1 MHNYQ
6 AFFKWFA
13 LHLIPVLL
21 PPWTSV
27 QADMPVLPEEA
38 DCAIKIKRAV
48 TAVEGGTDSAM
59 IFRYSEKV
67 PNNLPHSD
75 AKYPIS
81 FEKKVIG
88 ISPSGSCMELEL
100 KPIFKTWWSKVPII
114 RAWWGKVPIEIG
126 PDHDKR
132 TSLRAYLLF
141 GDSKVPSDLS
151 TDDVKIF
158 GYRISSDED
167 KKDDYRGEPISGFLS
182 DMIIVVTVG
191 DDSYFGA
198 SKEKLADDPQETAY
212 LRYWHAGIGDPESDD
227 AFVVLCNRDCKG
239 QLQDIRKRPRIAYTQ
254 AKEPRRAENPPL
266 KITLH
271 DTDTNKL
278 LAGEQRT
285 AIRVILDCRTM
296 ANPKPLSLTDRPA
309 RDDLLGDLIGQCVRI
324 ESNDYKIRG
333 QATYSPDR
341 QEVIIPV
348 TTKIIISL
356 EDVEVRIT
364 LANDT
369 GPLPDDCAPFL
380 DYYQSATL
388 GQAAESFRLVGQD
401 ILKID
406 QYSARIERLDPHGR
420 LALRFEEGS
429 CELDEKAMRKR
440 EIKPLLQRN
449 NKIEIN
455 ERAYLTKPILHVI
468 FAFDKTT
475 TGKVIEE
482 DFTADVIKQ
491 IIDGLDQAAGT
502 AGFHQVKLY
511 AYFQDDDRKRQKPF
525 KIWAA
530 GGFPSAT
537 KIEKLARKPLGKSG
551 PSESHE
557 LTDERVERFIRS
569 ITNQGSRSSA
579 AGHKAVFLFVGRHE
593 LNPAAICKSTT
604 GGLAR
609 IEKRLEAMNAKAV
622 LIDFYTSPH
631 ALVDASSSDFP
642 HLEPLGER
650 DGKFPFFRCI
660 EQGEGEQTI
669 DSSAGRLSQIIVNWG
684 GKTTRSW
691 RSDLTQAVRGLQ
703 EGPLRP

>member
-6 AFFKWFA
+6 AFFKWFV

-21 PPWTSV
+21 LPWTSA
-27 QADMPVLPEEA
+27 QADVSVLPEEA
-38 DCAIKIKRAV
+38 DCAIKINQAAAAV
-48 TAVEGGTDSAM
+48 KKGKNSAM

-100 KPIFKTWWSKVPII
+100 RPIFKTWWSKVPII
-114 RAWWGKVPIEIG
+114 RAWWGKVPIEVG
-126 PDHDKR
+126 PDHAKR
-132 TSLRAYLLF
+132 TSFRAYLLLD
-141 GDSKVPSDLS
+141 DSKARNDLAI
-151 TDDVKIF
+151 DDVKVL
-158 GYRISSDED
+158 GYRIASEAG
-167 KKDDYRGEPISGFLS
+167 KQDDYRGKPISGFLS
-182 DMIIVVTVG
+182 DMIILVTVG
-191 DDSYFGA
+191 GDSYFGA

-212 LRYWHAGIGDPESDD
+212 LRYWHAGTGDPESDD
-227 AFVVLCNRDCKG
+227 AFAVLCNRDCKE
-239 QLQDIRKRPRIAYTQ
+239 QLQDIRKRPGIAYTQ
-254 AKEPRRAENPPL
+254 AKEPRRTEHFPL
-266 KITLH
+266 KITLY
-271 DTDTNKL
+271 DTDTNKAL
-278 LAGEQRT
+278 SKKQRAT
-285 AIRVILDCRTM
+285 IEFISDCR
-296 ANPKPLSLTDRPA
+296 NLSLTDGLTP
-309 RDDLLGDLIGQCVRI
+309 DDLLGKLVPCIRI
-324 ESNDYKIRG
+324 KSNDYKIEG
-333 QATYSPDR
+333 QAIYVPGR

-364 LANDT
+364 LANDI
-369 GPLPDDCAPFL
+369 GPLPDDCAPVL
-380 DYYQSATL
+380 DYYKPATPR
-388 GQAAESFRLVGQD
+388 QVAESFRLIGRD

-406 QYSARIERLDPHGR
+406 QYRTRIERLNPYGR

-429 CELDEKAMRKR
+429 CEFDREATRKR
-440 EIKPLLQRN
+440 EIKPLLRRN
-449 NKIEIN
+449 NKIEIQ
-455 ERAYLTKPILHVI
+455 EKAYLTKPILHVI
-468 FAFDKTT
+468 FAFDKATT
-475 TGKVIEE
+475 EKVIEE

-502 AGFHQVKLY
+502 AEFHQVKLY
-511 AYFQDDDRKRQKPF
+511 AHFQDDDRKRQKPF

-530 GGFPSAT
+530 GGFPSAAE
-537 KIEKLARKPLGKSG
+537 IEKLARKPLGKSG

-569 ITNQGSRSSA
+569 ITDQVSRSSS

-609 IEKRLEAMNAKAV
+609 IEERLETANAKAV
-622 LIDFYTSPH
+622 LIDFYTNPH
-631 ALVDASSSDFP
+631 ALVDASSSDVP
-642 HLEPLGER
+642 HLEPLGEKY
-650 DGKFPFFRCI
+650 GKFPLFRCI

-669 DSSAGRLSQIIVNWG
+669 DSSAGRLSQIIVNWD
-684 GKTTRSW
+684 GKTTRTW
-691 RSDLTQAVRGLQ
+691 RSDLTQAIRRLQ